1 MKLFRE
7 FYRKEIS
14 TFNRFYCFSIYR
26 KSILHNFIHMS
37 SHPIRNIHVKS
48 EPMLIFVLA
57 SIQFTHI
64 LDFVIMMPLGS
75 YFQESF
81 HINPQEFSLLISAYT
96 YSAFCAGIVGALLID
111 RFNRKSAAIFLY
123 SGFMIGTA
131 FCAIADSY
139 IFLLIARI
147 ISGSFGGILSSVIFA
162 IVGDVIAMDRRGR
175 AMGAIMGAFSVS
187 SVVGIPLGLKVAE
200 FYGWNMSFAGIVL
213 LSLPILVLMY
223 YHLPSIPPF
232 QPTTGEDPVKD
243 FLRIFTY
250 KRYMASYMLIMF
262 VILGGFTVIPFI
274 APYMER
280 NVGIPKENISWI
292 YFFGGLVTFFS
303 SRGVGIASDKI
314 GKHKVFYI
322 LVPLSCIPIFI
333 MTNLGQTTLFNVLI
347 LTTTFMVI
355 VSGRWIPAL
364 ALIISTTEPRDRG
377 RFMTVISA
385 LQNLASGL
393 GATIGG
399 SILVAA
405 SPTAPYQNYD
415 IAGYLA
421 MGFNLIALILIS
433 RVKAV
438 S

>member
-1 MKLFRE
+1 
-7 FYRKEIS
+7 
-14 TFNRFYCFSIYR
+14 
-26 KSILHNFIHMS
+26 MS

-147 ISGSFGGILSSVIFA
+147 VSGSFGGILSSVIFA

-187 SVVGIPLGLKVAE
+187 SVIGIPLGLKVAE
-200 FYGWNMSFAGIVL
+200 FYGWNMSFAGIVF

-232 QPTTGEDPVKD
+232 QSTGEDPVKD

-333 MTNLGQTTLFNVLI
+333 MTNLGQTTLVNVLI

-364 ALIISTTEPRDRG
+364 ALITSTTEPRDRG

-433 RVKAV
+433 KVKAV

>member
-1 MKLFRE
+1 
-7 FYRKEIS
+7 
-14 TFNRFYCFSIYR
+14 
-26 KSILHNFIHMS
+26 MS

-147 ISGSFGGILSSVIFA
+147 VSGSFGGILSSVIFA

-187 SVVGIPLGLKVAE
+187 SVIGIPLGLKVAE
-200 FYGWNMSFAGIVL
+200 FYGWNMSFAGIVF

-232 QPTTGEDPVKD
+232 QSTGEDPVKD

-292 YFFGGLVTFFS
+292 YFLEGLLRFFFQRS
-303 SRGVGIASDKI
+303 WDR
-314 GKHKVFYI
+314 
-322 LVPLSCIPIFI
+322 
-333 MTNLGQTTLFNVLI
+333 LG
-347 LTTTFMVI
+347 
-355 VSGRWIPAL
+355 
-364 ALIISTTEPRDRG
+364 
-377 RFMTVISA
+377 
-385 LQNLASGL
+385 
-393 GATIGG
+393 
-399 SILVAA
+399 
-405 SPTAPYQNYD
+405 
-415 IAGYLA
+415 
-421 MGFNLIALILIS
+421 
-433 RVKAV
+433 
-438 S
+438 

>member
-1 MKLFRE
+1 
-7 FYRKEIS
+7 
-14 TFNRFYCFSIYR
+14 
-26 KSILHNFIHMS
+26 
-37 SHPIRNIHVKS
+37 
-48 EPMLIFVLA
+48 MLIFVLA

-81 HINPQEFSLLISAYT
+81 RINPQEFSLLISAYT

-147 ISGSFGGILSSVIFA
+147 VSGSFGGILSSVIFA

-187 SVVGIPLGLKVAE
+187 SVIGIPLGLKVAE
-200 FYGWNMSFAGIVL
+200 FYGWNMSFAGIVF

-232 QPTTGEDPVKD
+232 QSTGEDPVKD

-333 MTNLGQTTLFNVLI
+333 MTNLGQTTLVNVLI

-364 ALIISTTEPRDRG
+364 ALITSTTEPRDRG

-433 RVKAV
+433 KVKAV

>member
-1 MKLFRE
+1 
-7 FYRKEIS
+7 
-14 TFNRFYCFSIYR
+14 
-26 KSILHNFIHMS
+26 MS

-123 SGFMIGTA
+123 SGFIIGTA

-232 QPTTGEDPVKD
+232 QLTTGEDPVKD

-333 MTNLGQTTLFNVLI
+333 MTNLGQTTLVNVLI

>member
-1 MKLFRE
+1 
-7 FYRKEIS
+7 
-14 TFNRFYCFSIYR
+14 
-26 KSILHNFIHMS
+26 MS

-147 ISGSFGGILSSVIFA
+147 VSGSFGGILSSVIFA

-187 SVVGIPLGLKVAE
+187 SVIGIPLGLKVAE
-200 FYGWNMSFAGIVL
+200 FYGWNMSFAGIVF

-232 QPTTGEDPVKD
+232 QSTGEDPVKD

-333 MTNLGQTTLFNVLI
+333 MTNLGQTTLVNVLI

-364 ALIISTTEPRDRG
+364 ALITSTTEPRDRG

-415 IAGYLA
+415 IAGYLT

-433 RVKAV
+433 KVKAV

>member
-1 MKLFRE
+1 
-7 FYRKEIS
+7 
-14 TFNRFYCFSIYR
+14 
-26 KSILHNFIHMS
+26 MS

-147 ISGSFGGILSSVIFA
+147 VSGSFGGILSSVIFA

-187 SVVGIPLGLKVAE
+187 SVIGIPLGLKVAE
-200 FYGWNMSFAGIVL
+200 FYGWNMSFAGIVF

-232 QPTTGEDPVKD
+232 QSTGEDPVKD

-333 MTNLGQTTLFNVLI
+333 MTNLGQTTLVNVLI

-364 ALIISTTEPRDRG
+364 ALITSTTEPRDRG

-405 SPTAPYQNYD
+405 SLTAPYQNYD

-433 RVKAV
+433 KVKAV

>member
-1 MKLFRE
+1 
-7 FYRKEIS
+7 
-14 TFNRFYCFSIYR
+14 
-26 KSILHNFIHMS
+26 MS

-147 ISGSFGGILSSVIFA
+147 VSGSFGGILSSVIFA

-187 SVVGIPLGLKVAE
+187 SVIGIPLGLKVAE
-200 FYGWNMSFAGIVL
+200 FYGWNMSFAGIVF

-232 QPTTGEDPVKD
+232 QSTGEDPVKD

-314 GKHKVFYI
+314 GKHTVFYI

-333 MTNLGQTTLFNVLI
+333 MTNLGQATLVNVLI

-364 ALIISTTEPRDRG
+364 ALITSTTEPRDQG

-421 MGFNLIALILIS
+421 VGFNLIALILIS
-433 RVKAV
+433 KVKAV

>member
-1 MKLFRE
+1 
-7 FYRKEIS
+7 
-14 TFNRFYCFSIYR
+14 
-26 KSILHNFIHMS
+26 MS
-37 SHPIRNIHVKS
+37 SHSPRNIYVKS

-57 SIQFTHI
+57 AVQFTHI

-75 YFQESF
+75 YFQEAF
-81 HINPQEFSLLISAYT
+81 HINPREFSFLISAYT
-96 YSAFCAGIVGALLID
+96 YSAFVAGIIGALFID

-123 SGFMIGTA
+123 AGFIIGTA
-131 FCAIADSY
+131 FCAVANSY
-139 IFLLIARI
+139 YLLLAARI
-147 ISGSFGGILSSVIFA
+147 LSGAFGGILSSIIFA
-162 IVGDVIAMDRRGR
+162 IVGDVIAMERRGR
-175 AMGAIMGAFSVS
+175 ATGAIMGAFSVA
-187 SVVGIPLGLKVAE
+187 SVIGIPVGLKIAE
-200 FYGWNMSFAGIVL
+200 YYGWNMSFAGIVL

-232 QPTTGEDPVKD
+232 QSAGENPVQN
-243 FLRIFTY
+243 FVRILTY
-250 KRYMASYMLIMF
+250 RRYMASYMLIMF

-280 NVGIPKENISWI
+280 NVGIPKENIPWI

-303 SRGVGIASDKI
+303 SRVIGIISDKI

-322 LVPLSCIPIFI
+322 LVPLSFIPIWI
-333 MTNLGQTTLFNVLI
+333 MTNLGQTSLVNVLI
-347 LTTTFMVI
+347 LTTAFMVI

-364 ALIISTTEPRDRG
+364 ALITSTTEPRDRG

-405 SPTAPYQNYD
+405 TPTSPYQNYD
-415 IAGYLA
+415 VAGYLA
-421 MGFNLIALILIS
+421 MGFNVIAIILIS

>member
-1 MKLFRE
+1 MSFR
-7 FYRKEIS
+7 S
-14 TFNRFYCFSIYR
+14 A
-26 KSILHNFIHMS
+26 
-37 SHPIRNIHVKS
+37 RNIHVKS
-48 EPMLIFVLA
+48 ETMLIFVLA
-57 SIQFTHI
+57 AVQFTHI

-75 YFQESF
+75 YFQEAF
-81 HINPQEFSLLISAYT
+81 GINPREFSFLISAYT
-96 YSAFCAGIVGALLID
+96 YSAFVAGIVGVLFID

-123 SGFMIGTA
+123 SGFIVGTA
-131 FCAIADSY
+131 FCAVADSY
-139 IFLLIARI
+139 FLLLIARI
-147 ISGSFGGILSSVIFA
+147 ISGAFGGILGSVIFA
-162 IVGDVIAMDRRGR
+162 IVGDVIGMDRRGR
-175 AMGAIMGAFSVS
+175 ATGAIMGAFSVA
-187 SVVGIPLGLKVAE
+187 SVIGIPLGLKVAE
-200 FYGWNMSFAGIVL
+200 YYGWNMSFAGIVL
-213 LSLPILVLMY
+213 LSLPILVLMN

-232 QPTTGEDPVKD
+232 QFAGANPVRN
-243 FLRIFTY
+243 FFRILTY
-250 KRYMASYMLIMF
+250 RKYMASYMLIMF

-280 NVGIPKENISWI
+280 NVGIPKDSIPWI

-303 SRGVGIASDKI
+303 SRVIGIVSDKI

-322 LVPLSCIPIFI
+322 LVPLSFIPIFI
-333 MTNLGQTTLFNVLI
+333 MTNLGQTSLVNVLI

-364 ALIISTTEPRDRG
+364 ALITSATEPSDRG

-405 SPTAPYQNYD
+405 SPTSPYQNYEV
-415 IAGYLA
+415 AGYLA
-421 MGFNLIALILIS
+421 MGFNVITILLIS

>member
-1 MKLFRE
+1 
-7 FYRKEIS
+7 
-14 TFNRFYCFSIYR
+14 
-26 KSILHNFIHMS
+26 MS

-81 HINPQEFSLLISAYT
+81 RINPQEFSLLISAYT

-147 ISGSFGGILSSVIFA
+147 VSGSFGGILSSVIFA

-187 SVVGIPLGLKVAE
+187 SVIGIPLGLKVAE
-200 FYGWNMSFAGIVL
+200 FYGWNMSFAGIVF

-232 QPTTGEDPVKD
+232 QSTGEDPVKD

-333 MTNLGQTTLFNVLI
+333 MTNLGQTTLVNVLI

-364 ALIISTTEPRDRG
+364 ALITSTTEPRDRG

-433 RVKAV
+433 KVKAV